1 MSKHFQPPQILQE
14 IADSGETGHLQI
26 TANTVTWDIYLV
38 KGKLQYAYH
47 SLQSRET
54 LKHYLVSLNYSL
66 VSQIKTLL
74 DNNTPDN
81 YQLIS
86 IVNQLVAQNSLS
98 ASQGKIII
106 EKLIQDALESCFWL
120 VEGESM
126 WQSINPLQLLDST
139 ITNEENLLE
148 IPPLL
153 ESLQTRLQ
161 TWQKFSPWITSPHQR
176 PLCINPSLLE
186 KPIPSGNLSPVIL
199 QKLVK
204 LMRGATIRELG
215 VVLKQDDLKVT
226 ELLFPYIQNKVLQL
240 LSPKSPLNQLPQI
253 PPLSTDSELNSP
265 KLNLKIPTE
274 QIPPV
279 QSESKIYTIVCID
292 DSPTI
297 LDTIKDYLDSDKYK
311 ILTVEEPM
319 KSLYCLFDSKPDLI
333 LMDFS
338 MPGINGNRLCQILK
352 SSSVFQNTPIIMVSG
367 NTRMLEEEK
376 IKNTGVSD
384 YLAKPFTRESLLA
397 MVEKHLI

>member
-1 MSKHFQPPQILQE
+1 MSKTPLPLQILQE

-26 TANTVTWDIYLV
+26 TANTVTWNLYLV
-38 KGKLQYAYH
+38 QGKLQYAHH

-66 VSQIKTLL
+66 VSQITPLL
-74 DNNTPDN
+74 DENTPEN
-81 YQLIS
+81 YQFIS
-86 IVNQLVAQNSLS
+86 IINQLVAQNSLN

-106 EKLIQDALESCFWL
+106 EKLIQDAIESYFWL
-120 VEGESM
+120 VDGESV
-126 WQSINPLQLLDST
+126 WQSINPLQSLDAT

-148 IPPLL
+148 FPPLL

-161 TWQKFSPWITSPHQR
+161 AWQKFNPWITSPHQR

-215 VVLKQDDLKVT
+215 VVLKQDDLKVS

-240 LSPKSPLNQLPQI
+240 LSPKSPLNRLPQI
-253 PPLSTDSELNSP
+253 PPLSPESEPNSP
-265 KLNLKIPTE
+265 KLNLINPTE
-274 QIPPV
+274 TTSPV
-279 QSESKIYTIVCID
+279 QSEPKIYTIVCID

-297 LDTIKDYLDSDKYK
+297 LDMIKDYLDSEKYK

-367 NTRMLEEEK
+367 DTRMLEKET
-376 IKNTGVSD
+376 IQTTGVSD
-384 YLAKPFTRESLLA
+384 YLAKPFTKESLLA
-397 MVEKHLI
+397 MVEKHLL